1 MIDLRKISQRDFG
14 RGREGGLYRC
24 EWRPKHYGETMILN
38 EVNFFSETLGLR
50 STLYVLLPQRRF
62 LDGKNK
68 RAPKYRTLYLLH
80 GHSDDHT
87 AWMRWSSIEK
97 YAEGLNLAVVM
108 PAVHLSFY
116 TDMVYG
122 GAYWQFISE
131 EVPAVVRNMFSL
143 SSKREDNFV
152 AGLSMGGYGAFKL
165 ALTHP
170 ERYAAAAS
178 LSGAVDI
185 RELVKPHNVPEDK
198 AWLAGMRNVFGDLSK
213 VPGSKHDLFTLA
225 KKAAKAPIK
234 PRLYQCC
241 GTEDFLH
248 ADNIC
253 FRDAVSK
260 LPLDLTYTDGP
271 GDHKWAYWDARIQ
284 DVLQWMFPD
293 RKDLDG
299 LIGI

>member
-1 MIDLRKISQRDFG
+1 
-14 RGREGGLYRC
+14 
-24 EWRPKHYGETMILN
+24 MILN
-38 EVNFFSETLGLR
+38 EVNFLSEVLTIR
-50 STLYVLLPQRRF
+50 STMYVLLPQRTIAD
-62 LDGKNK
+62 LQSKH
-68 RAPKYRTLYLLH
+68 APTYRTLYLLH
-80 GHSDDHT
+80 GHTDDHT
-87 AWMRWSSIEK
+87 AWLRWSSIEK
-97 YAEGLNLAVVM
+97 YVEGLNLAVVM
-108 PAVHLSFY
+108 PAVNLSFY

-131 EVPAVVRNMFSL
+131 EVPAVVRDMFSL
-143 SSKREDNFV
+143 SARREDNFV

-170 ERYAAAAS
+170 ERYVAAAS

-185 RELVKPHNVPEDK
+185 RELVKPHNIPADK

-225 KKAAKAPIK
+225 KKVVKGSVK

-248 ADNIC
+248 ADNIR
-253 FRDAVSK
+253 FRDAIRK
-260 LPLDLTYTDGP
+260 LPLDLTYEEGP
-271 GDHKWAYWDARIQ
+271 GEHNWAYWDHMIQ
-284 DVLQWMFPD
+284 NALKWMLPGK
-293 RKDLDG
+293 KDFDG